1 MNQPQRENMV
11 NLDNTREQQRLNLE
25 SYRRPRMTEE
35 CQELGVNV
43 GHQCVGCLM
52 LQNAIKIIK
61 TQNIG
66 YK

>member
-11 NLDNTREQQRLNLE
+11 NLDDTREQQRLNLE

-43 GHQCVGCLM
+43 GLLDAPECH
-52 LQNAIKIIK
+52 
-61 TQNIG
+61 
-66 YK
+66 